1 MRANLTWI
9 MQCRLIR
16 RFTREPVVRE
26 AYNARKIQAL
36 MANVGVRD
44 VRQPET
50 KALFDVIDT
59 DTQPHA
65 HCSCSG

>member
-1 MRANLTWI
+1 M
-9 MQCRLIR
+9 
-16 RFTREPVVRE
+16 RE

-36 MANVGVRD
+36 MADLGVRD
-44 VRQPET
+44 IGQPET

-59 DTQPHA
+59 DTQSHA